1 MYRVIFD
8 NGKPSEETFNNEA
21 DLKAGLKKFYLE
33 NKDSGIFDCFV
44 YSLEESDDGID
55 ISESQFINE
64 MIEEIL
70 EEVNQ

>member
-33 NKDSGIFDCFV
+33 NKYGGIVDCFV
-44 YSLEESDDGID
+44 YFHDGKD
-55 ISESQFINE
+55 EADLTDSQFINE